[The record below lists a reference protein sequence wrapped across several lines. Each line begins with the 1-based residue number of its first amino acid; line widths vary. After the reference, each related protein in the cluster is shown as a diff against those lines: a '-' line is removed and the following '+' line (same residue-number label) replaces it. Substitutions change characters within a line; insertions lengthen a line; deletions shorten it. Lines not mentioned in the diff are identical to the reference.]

1 MWKVDPL
8 LVINNVFLSH
18 ADSESQSK
26 DSGKQVL
33 FYFSIF
39 ANKHILNKK
48 KICHCRVF
56 TNSSFWLVSS
66 GILWYIWIWN
76 TLSSVLFVLSDL
88 WRPCSSTGDGL
99 RNGDVCSSSL
109 AAKGYRSV
117 RPIFQDKTSPTPVR
131 SACLLHSFVFLIL
144 AVAGGFPSSGNACGS
159 PFDRFY

>member
-1 MWKVDPL
+1 MQTLNHNLKIQVSRFYFML
-8 LVINNVFLSH
+8 VFL
-18 ADSESQSK
+18 QINTYF
-26 DSGKQVL
+26 GKT
-33 FYFSIF
+33 I
-39 ANKHILNKK
+39 I
-48 KICHCRVF
+48 VF

>member
-1 MWKVDPL
+1 MQTLNHNLKIQVSRFYFIL
-8 LVINNVFLSH
+8 VFL
-18 ADSESQSK
+18 QINTY
-26 DSGKQVL
+26 L
-33 FYFSIF
+33 T
-39 ANKHILNKK
+39 KK

-56 TNSSFWLVSS
+56 TNSSLSLVSS

-88 WRPCSSTGDGL
+88 WRPCSSTGEGL

>member
-1 MWKVDPL
+1 MQTLNHNLKIQVSRFYFML
-8 LVINNVFLSH
+8 VFL
-18 ADSESQSK
+18 QINTYF
-26 DSGKQVL
+26 GKT
-33 FYFSIF
+33 I
-39 ANKHILNKK
+39 I
-48 KICHCRVF
+48 VF

-76 TLSSVLFVLSDL
+76 TLSRCLFVLSDL